1 MIDKDS
7 FTKCN
12 ISEIIEVIKGD
23 IIELAI
29 NKKVDAIV
37 NAAKPSLMGGNGVDG
52 AIHEKMSKLYNDS
65 NYFNKQIKRELDGEK
80 ELADNAV
87 RCKRGEAK
95 ITNGHIEL
103 ARYIIHAVGPKYD
116 GGSEC
121 IHVLQRC
128 YENIMKIIE
137 ETPDIEKVI
146 MPVISSGNYGF
157 PFTTAFRITLASIN
171 NQLLKWKEHNVDAF
185 NRIKKIY
192 IVIYGENSAAIDNA
206 LRIYE
211 ECEPVMQQEKRMVYI
226 NGFRSQWSY
235 CREIWKNDSDKRYY
249 FTISKMFRWLLAIS
263 RFVFFP
269 SMFVRNQA
277 GKKGWKF
284 RREAIE
290 IETFLKMLI
299 PLTWLVFF
307 ETQGKYGAIE
317 NIYWR
322 GMAIFITIWVMAD
335 TVTCLLAL
343 IFLADIQGPSAN
355 QLRSLILLIFN
366 YLEMVFGLSLFYYLY
381 CHCEYTELK
390 IGFWNALDYGVLGAV
405 HSAVKISS
413 TFRIIEYAKSGTNF
427 LFMALAFGFFS
438 AHLKQRSYLSDME
451 K

>member
-1 MIDKDS
+1 
-7 FTKCN
+7 
-12 ISEIIEVIKGD
+12 
-23 IIELAI
+23 
-29 NKKVDAIV
+29 
-37 NAAKPSLMGGNGVDG
+37 
-52 AIHEKMSKLYNDS
+52 
-65 NYFNKQIKRELDGEK
+65 
-80 ELADNAV
+80 
-87 RCKRGEAK
+87 
-95 ITNGHIEL
+95 
-103 ARYIIHAVGPKYD
+103 
-116 GGSEC
+116 
-121 IHVLQRC
+121 
-128 YENIMKIIE
+128 
-137 ETPDIEKVI
+137 
-146 MPVISSGNYGF
+146 
-157 PFTTAFRITLASIN
+157 
-171 NQLLKWKEHNVDAF
+171 
-185 NRIKKIY
+185 
-192 IVIYGENSAAIDNA
+192 
-206 LRIYE
+206 
-211 ECEPVMQQEKRMVYI
+211 MQQEKRMVYI

-299 PLTWLVFF
+299 PLMWLVFF

-438 AHLKQRSYLSDME
+438 VHLKQRSYLSDME

>member
-1 MIDKDS
+1 
-7 FTKCN
+7 
-12 ISEIIEVIKGD
+12 
-23 IIELAI
+23 
-29 NKKVDAIV
+29 
-37 NAAKPSLMGGNGVDG
+37 
-52 AIHEKMSKLYNDS
+52 
-65 NYFNKQIKRELDGEK
+65 
-80 ELADNAV
+80 
-87 RCKRGEAK
+87 
-95 ITNGHIEL
+95 
-103 ARYIIHAVGPKYD
+103 
-116 GGSEC
+116 
-121 IHVLQRC
+121 
-128 YENIMKIIE
+128 
-137 ETPDIEKVI
+137 
-146 MPVISSGNYGF
+146 
-157 PFTTAFRITLASIN
+157 
-171 NQLLKWKEHNVDAF
+171 
-185 NRIKKIY
+185 
-192 IVIYGENSAAIDNA
+192 
-206 LRIYE
+206 
-211 ECEPVMQQEKRMVYI
+211 
-226 NGFRSQWSY
+226 
-235 CREIWKNDSDKRYY
+235 
-249 FTISKMFRWLLAIS
+249 
-263 RFVFFP
+263 
-269 SMFVRNQA
+269 MFVRNQA

-299 PLTWLVFF
+299 PLMWLVFF